1 MTLFFEIKFIIN
13 GNEINGQ
20 INYDI
25 YLNENF
31 YLIKINKIPPKK
43 YNNGVTIKI
52 SKSIVELFSIISP

>member
-1 MTLFFEIKFIIN
+1 MTLFFEIKFSIN

-25 YLNENF
+25 YLNVNL
-31 YLIKINKIPPKK
+31 YLIKINKKPTKK